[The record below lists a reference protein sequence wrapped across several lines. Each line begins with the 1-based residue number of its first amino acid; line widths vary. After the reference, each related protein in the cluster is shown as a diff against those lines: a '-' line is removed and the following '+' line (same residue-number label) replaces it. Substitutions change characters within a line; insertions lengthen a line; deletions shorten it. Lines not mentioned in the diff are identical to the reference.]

1 MTPMKKRLLSL
12 FFAGLVLLGFLTAL
26 NNLETARQ
34 AEGQRQLEEAVRR
47 AAITCYALEGAY
59 PPDIGYLQAHY
70 GLRYDE
76 SSYTIHYQ
84 LPASN
89 LMPDITI
96 LEMP

>member
-1 MTPMKKRLLSL
+1 MKKRLLSL
-12 FFAGLVLLGFLTAL
+12 FLAGLVLLGFLTAL

-47 AAITCYALEGAY
+47 AAITCYALKGVY

-70 GLRYDE
+70 GLTYNEDQ
-76 SSYTIHYQ
+76 YTIHYQ
-84 LPASN
+84 VPASN